1 MKLLLCSFFYS
12 PEPVSRAHDLAVELT
27 QRGHKVTVITGFPNY
42 PFGRIY
48 EGYKRRLWQWETID
62 GVRVL
67 RVPSIFDH
75 STSSSKRIAAYLS
88 YALIAWIWSLF
99 LVERPDVI
107 WQFNIGLT
115 GVLIGWFKRVPLIHE
130 VQDLWP
136 DWARGATTG
145 LNGWLY
151 KILEMHQRFIYSR
164 AFRITTISNGF
175 KRVLVSKGVP
185 ADKIVIISNWANEIN
200 FRPEERD
207 PQLGTREFLNNHFNI
222 IYAGNI
228 GPLQSL
234 GVVLEAARVLQD
246 LPDIQFVLYGD
257 GAERQTLLFQSVDLP
272 NVRFPG
278 SRSQNEIAEYLS
290 YADVLLV
297 KLAKSAALEITIPSK
312 TYSYLAIGRPILV
325 AANGDVA
332 ELIEEIGA
340 GLICPPDDALSL
352 AIAVR
357 KLHAM
362 SVESREA
369 LGKAGR
375 EAFLTQFTRQILVDH
390 FEKLFDTAARSY
402 NHE

>member
-1 MKLLLCSFFYS
+1 
-12 PEPVSRAHDLAVELT
+12 
-27 QRGHKVTVITGFPNY
+27 
-42 PFGRIY
+42 
-48 EGYKRRLWQWETID
+48 
-62 GVRVL
+62 
-67 RVPSIFDH
+67 
-75 STSSSKRIAAYLS
+75 
-88 YALIAWIWSLF
+88 
-99 LVERPDVI
+99 
-107 WQFNIGLT
+107 
-115 GVLIGWFKRVPLIHE
+115 
-130 VQDLWP
+130 
-136 DWARGATTG
+136 
-145 LNGWLY
+145 
-151 KILEMHQRFIYSR
+151 MHQRFIYSR

-234 GVVLEAARVLQD
+234 GVVLEAARVLQA